1 MALKNAAE
9 KVWGFFGLKDEYE
22 DSLEKEIKQNNDDE
36 IFSMNKQN
44 NTMESQ
50 NLNGK
55 VVNLHTGNS
64 LARMTIIK
72 PVAYEE
78 VLGICDDLKNRK
90 IVIVNATILE
100 PKVAQRT
107 VDFLCGASY
116 ALDAEFQEVE
126 KSIYILAPSNVEVTN
141 ELKKEIQTKSRQA
154 VFVVCIGTEKWKN
167 DCYK

>member
-1 MALKNAAE
+1 MALRNAAE

-22 DSLEKEIKQNNDDE
+22 DAIEEDVKQKNTDETFSMEKQNTQIE
-36 IFSMNKQN
+36 
-44 NTMESQ
+44 TT

-55 VVNLHTGNS
+55 VVNLHAGANV
-64 LARMTIIK
+64 AKMTIIK
-72 PVAYEE
+72 PVAYDE

-90 IVIVNATILE
+90 IVIVNATILD

-126 KSIYILAPSNVEVTN
+126 KSIYILAPSNVEVTK
-141 ELKKEIQTKSRQA
+141 ELKKEIQTKSSLFSWA
-154 VFVVCIGTEKWKN
+154 K
-167 DCYK
+167 

>member
-1 MALKNAAE
+1 MALRNAAE

-22 DSLEKEIKQNNDDE
+22 DSHETVEKQKNQDE
-36 IFSMNKQN
+36 TFSINKQN
-44 NTMESQ
+44 NQGDTL
-50 NLNGK
+50 NLNNK
-55 VVNLHTGNS
+55 VVNLHSGNGM
-64 LARMTIIK
+64 AKMTIIK

-126 KSIYILAPSNVEVTN
+126 KSVYILAPSNVEVTN
-141 ELKKEIQTKSRQA
+141 ELKKEIQTKSSLFSWA
-154 VFVVCIGTEKWKN
+154 K
-167 DCYK
+167 

>member
-1 MALKNAAE
+1 WGKVRDSMALKNAAE

-141 ELKKEIQTKSRQA
+141 ELKKRNT
-154 VFVVCIGTEKWKN
+154 N
-167 DCYK
+167 

>member
-1 MALKNAAE
+1 MALKGAAE

-22 DSLEKEIKQNNDDE
+22 DAFEEETKQKNNDE
-36 IFSMNKQN
+36 TFSMEKPKNQIETPN
-44 NTMESQ
+44 I
-50 NLNGK
+50 NGK
-55 VVNLHTGNS
+55 VVNLHSGANV
-64 LARMTIIK
+64 AKMTIIK

-126 KSIYILAPSNVEVTN
+126 KCIYILAPSNVEVTN
-141 ELKKEIQTKSRQA
+141 ELKKEIRTKSSLFSWA
-154 VFVVCIGTEKWKN
+154 K
-167 DCYK
+167 

>member
-1 MALKNAAE
+1 MALRNAAE

-22 DSLEKEIKQNNDDE
+22 DAIEGDVKQKNTDETFSMEKQNNQIE
-36 IFSMNKQN
+36 
-44 NTMESQ
+44 TT

-55 VVNLHTGNS
+55 IVNLHAGANV
-64 LARMTIIK
+64 AKMTIIK
-72 PVAYEE
+72 PVAYDE

-90 IVIVNATILE
+90 IVIVNATILD

-126 KSIYILAPSNVEVTN
+126 KSIYILAPSNVEVTK
-141 ELKKEIQTKSRQA
+141 ELEKEIQTKSSLFSWA
-154 VFVVCIGTEKWKN
+154 K
-167 DCYK
+167 

>member
-22 DSLEKEIKQNNDDE
+22 DVLENENKQKNYDE
-36 IFSMNKQN
+36 TFSMNKQN
-44 NTMESQ
+44 TQVETP
-50 NLNGK
+50 NLNNK
-55 VVNLHTGNS
+55 VVNLHTANN
-64 LARMTIIK
+64 LAKMTIIK

-141 ELKKEIQTKSRQA
+141 ELKKEIQTKSSLFSWA
-154 VFVVCIGTEKWKN
+154 K
-167 DCYK
+167 

>member
-22 DSLEKEIKQNNDDE
+22 DVFESDSKQKSSDE
-36 IFSMNKQN
+36 TFSINKQN
-44 NTMESQ
+44 SQ
-50 NLNGK
+50 TELPNLNGK
-55 VVNLHTGNS
+55 VVNLHSN
-64 LARMTIIK
+64 ANVAKMTIIK

-141 ELKKEIQTKSRQA
+141 ELKKEIQTRSSLFSWAK
-154 VFVVCIGTEKWKN
+154 
-167 DCYK
+167 

>member
-1 MALKNAAE
+1 MAFKNAAE

-22 DSLEKEIKQNNDDE
+22 GVFEGEEKEKTLDE
-36 IFSMNKQN
+36 TFSINKQVTQVETSN
-44 NTMESQ
+44 N
-50 NLNGK
+50 NGK
-55 VVNLHTGNS
+55 VVNLHTGANV
-64 LARMTIIK
+64 AKMTIIK

-90 IVIVNATILE
+90 IVIVNATILD

-126 KSIYILAPSNVEVTN
+126 KSVYILAPSNVEVTN
-141 ELKKEIQTKSRQA
+141 ELKKEIQTKSSLFSWA
-154 VFVVCIGTEKWKN
+154 K
-167 DCYK
+167 

>member
-1 MALKNAAE
+1 MALRNAAE

-22 DSLEKEIKQNNDDE
+22 DAHRNEGEQKNNDE
-36 IFSMNKQN
+36 TFSMNKQN
-44 NTMESQ
+44 SEIEVTNI
-50 NLNGK
+50 NNK
-55 VVNLHTGNS
+55 VVNINS
-64 LARMTIIK
+64 GVNVAKMTIIK

-141 ELKKEIQTKSRQA
+141 ELKKEIQTKSSLFSWA
-154 VFVVCIGTEKWKN
+154 K
-167 DCYK
+167 

>member
-1 MALKNAAE
+1 MALRNAAE

-22 DSLEKEIKQNNDDE
+22 DAIEEDVKQKNTDETFSMEKQNTQIE
-36 IFSMNKQN
+36 I
-44 NTMESQ
+44 T

-55 VVNLHTGNS
+55 VVNLHAGANV
-64 LARMTIIK
+64 AKMTIIK
-72 PVAYEE
+72 PVAYDE

-90 IVIVNATILE
+90 IVIVNATILD

-126 KSIYILAPSNVEVTN
+126 KSIYILAPSNVEVTK
-141 ELKKEIQTKSRQA
+141 ELKKEIQTKSSLFSWA
-154 VFVVCIGTEKWKN
+154 K
-167 DCYK
+167 

>member
-1 MALKNAAE
+1 MALRNAAE

-22 DSLEKEIKQNNDDE
+22 DSQETVEKQKTQDE
-36 IFSMNKQN
+36 TFSINKQIN
-44 NTMESQ
+44 QGDSL
-50 NLNGK
+50 NLNNK
-55 VVNLHTGNS
+55 VVNLHSG
-64 LARMTIIK
+64 AGIAKMTIIK

-126 KSIYILAPSNVEVTN
+126 KSVYILAPSNVEVTN
-141 ELKKEIQTKSRQA
+141 ELKKEIQTKSSLFSWA
-154 VFVVCIGTEKWKN
+154 K
-167 DCYK
+167 

>member
-1 MALKNAAE
+1 MALRNAAE

-22 DSLEKEIKQNNDDE
+22 DAIEEDAKQKNTDETFSMEKQNTQIE
-36 IFSMNKQN
+36 
-44 NTMESQ
+44 TT

-55 VVNLHTGNS
+55 VVNLHAGANV
-64 LARMTIIK
+64 AKMTIIK
-72 PVAYEE
+72 PVAYDE

-90 IVIVNATILE
+90 IVIVNATILD

-126 KSIYILAPSNVEVTN
+126 KSIYILAPSNVEVTK
-141 ELKKEIQTKSRQA
+141 ELKKEIQTKSSLFSWA
-154 VFVVCIGTEKWKN
+154 K
-167 DCYK
+167 

>member
-22 DSLEKEIKQNNDDE
+22 DVFEND
-36 IFSMNKQN
+36 NKQKSSDETFSIN
-44 NTMESQ
+44 KQSNQTELP
-50 NLNGK
+50 NLSSK
-55 VVNLHTGNS
+55 VVNLHSNINV
-64 LARMTIIK
+64 AKMTIIK

-141 ELKKEIQTKSRQA
+141 ELKKEIQTRSSLFSWAK
-154 VFVVCIGTEKWKN
+154 
-167 DCYK
+167 

>member
-1 MALKNAAE
+1 
-9 KVWGFFGLKDEYE
+9 
-22 DSLEKEIKQNNDDE
+22 
-36 IFSMNKQN
+36 MNKQN
-44 NTMESQ
+44 NQIEST
-50 NLNGK
+50 NLNNK
-55 VVNLHTGNS
+55 VVNLHSGANV
-64 LARMTIIK
+64 AKMTIIK

-141 ELKKEIQTKSRQA
+141 ELKKEIQTKSSLFSWA
-154 VFVVCIGTEKWKN
+154 K
-167 DCYK
+167 

>member
-22 DSLEKEIKQNNDDE
+22 DAFESEEKEKNLDE
-36 IFSMNKQN
+36 TFSINKQVAKV
-44 NTMESQ
+44 ESS
-50 NLNGK
+50 NGNGK
-55 VVNLHTGNS
+55 VVNLHTGANI
-64 LARMTIIK
+64 AKMTIIK

-90 IVIVNATILE
+90 IVIVNATILDL
-100 PKVAQRT
+100 KVAQRT

-141 ELKKEIQTKSRQA
+141 ELKKEIQTKSSLFSWA
-154 VFVVCIGTEKWKN
+154 K
-167 DCYK
+167 

>member
-1 MALKNAAE
+1 MALRNAAE

-22 DSLEKEIKQNNDDE
+22 DAFESENKQKNDDE
-36 IFSMNKQN
+36 TFSINKQN
-44 NTMESQ
+44 NQIESP
-50 NLNGK
+50 NLTGK
-55 VVNLHTGNS
+55 VVNLPGSNV
-64 LARMTIIK
+64 AKMTIIK

-141 ELKKEIQTKSRQA
+141 ELKKEIRTKSSLFSWA
-154 VFVVCIGTEKWKN
+154 K
-167 DCYK
+167 

>member
-141 ELKKEIQTKSRQA
+141 ELKKEIQTKSSLFSWA
-154 VFVVCIGTEKWKN
+154 K
-167 DCYK
+167 

>member
-1 MALKNAAE
+1 MALRNAAE

-22 DSLEKEIKQNNDDE
+22 DAFENESKQKSNDE
-36 IFSMNKQN
+36 TFSITKQSN
-44 NTMESQ
+44 PVETPS
-50 NLNGK
+50 LNGK
-55 VVNLHTGNS
+55 VVNLPGTNVNV
-64 LARMTIIK
+64 AKMTIIK

-141 ELKKEIQTKSRQA
+141 ELKKEIRTKSSLFSWA
-154 VFVVCIGTEKWKN
+154 K
-167 DCYK
+167 

>member
-1 MALKNAAE
+1 
-9 KVWGFFGLKDEYE
+9 
-22 DSLEKEIKQNNDDE
+22 
-36 IFSMNKQN
+36 MNKQVAKVEN
-44 NTMESQ
+44 SNS
-50 NLNGK
+50 NGK
-55 VVNLHTGNS
+55 VVNLHAGANI
-64 LARMTIIK
+64 AKMTIIK

-90 IVIVNATILE
+90 IVIVNATILD

-141 ELKKEIQTKSRQA
+141 ELKKEIQTKSSLFSWA
-154 VFVVCIGTEKWKN
+154 K
-167 DCYK
+167 

>member
-22 DSLEKEIKQNNDDE
+22 DVFENENKQKSPDE
-36 IFSMNKQN
+36 TFSINKQN
-44 NTMESQ
+44 SQ
-50 NLNGK
+50 ADLPNLSGK
-55 VVNLHTGNS
+55 VVNLHSGANV
-64 LARMTIIK
+64 AKMTIIK

-141 ELKKEIQTKSRQA
+141 ELKKEIQTRSSLFSWAK
-154 VFVVCIGTEKWKN
+154 
-167 DCYK
+167 

>member
-100 PKVAQRT
+100 PKVAQRA

-141 ELKKEIQTKSRQA
+141 ELKKEIQTKSSLFSWA
-154 VFVVCIGTEKWKN
+154 K
-167 DCYK
+167 